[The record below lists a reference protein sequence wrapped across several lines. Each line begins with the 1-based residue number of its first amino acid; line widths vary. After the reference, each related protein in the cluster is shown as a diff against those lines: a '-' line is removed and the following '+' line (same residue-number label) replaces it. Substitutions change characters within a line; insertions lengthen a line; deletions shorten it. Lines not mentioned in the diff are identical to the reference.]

1 MNLFEIDKQILGC
14 VDEETGEVVDLD
26 RLESLNLQRDE
37 KISNICK
44 WIINLKSDAAQLKEQ
59 EDRFKERRQK
69 AQKKAESLKNFLLT
83 YMNGRPFK
91 TAEFSATFRKS
102 SAVEIINQDAFEA
115 FAEKNRGLLTFP
127 APVPNKTAIKAALDA
142 GEEVPGA
149 AIKQNTNLI
158 IK

>member
-1 MNLFEIDKQILGC
+1 MDLFEIDKQILGC
-14 VDEETGEVVDLD
+14 VDQETGEVIDLD
-26 RLESLNLQRDE
+26 MLASLTLQRDE

-44 WIINLKSDAAQLKEQ
+44 WIINLNSDVRQLKEQ
-59 EDRFKERRQK
+59 EDKFKERRQK

-102 SAVEIINQDAFEA
+102 SAVEIVNPDAFEA
-115 FAEKNRGLLTFP
+115 FADKNRGLLTFP
-127 APVPNKTAIKAALDA
+127 APVPNKTAIKSALDA

-149 AIKQNTNLI
+149 AIKQNVNLI

>member
-1 MNLFEIDKQILGC
+1 MNLFQIDKKILDC

-44 WIINLKSDAAQLKEQ
+44 WIINLKSDIDQLKKQ
-59 EDRFKERRQK
+59 EDKFKERRQK
-69 AQKKAESLKNFLLT
+69 AQKKAESLKNFLQV
-83 YMNGRPFK
+83 YMAGKPFK

-102 SAVEIINQDAFEA
+102 SAVEIVNQDAFEA
-115 FAEKNRGLLTFP
+115 FAGKNRGLLTFP

-149 AIKQNTNLI
+149 AIKQNVNLI

>member
-1 MNLFEIDKQILGC
+1 MDLFEIDKQILGC
-14 VDEETGEVVDLD
+14 VDQETGEVIDLD
-26 RLESLNLQRDE
+26 MLASLTLQRDE

-44 WIINLKSDAAQLKEQ
+44 WIINLNSDVRQLKEQ

-102 SAVEIINQDAFEA
+102 NAVEIVNQDAFEA
-115 FAEKNRGLLTFP
+115 FADKNRGLLTFP

-149 AIKQNTNLI
+149 AIKQNVNLI

>member
-1 MNLFEIDKQILGC
+1 MNLFEIDKEILGC

-44 WIINLKSDAAQLKEQ
+44 WIINLRSDIDQLKRQ
-59 EDRFKERRQK
+59 EAVFKERRQN
-69 AQKKAESLKNFLLT
+69 AQKKAESLKNFLQV

-115 FAEKNRGLLTFP
+115 FADKNRGLLTFP